1 MNEPKLTIKD
11 ALNAVKAFARQS
23 EKNAAFGVLAD
34 TENGNLSAFIKGK
47 EVEILTMITFQMA
60 KDKTFK
66 ELLFRAVELY
76 KFAPLQEILNNY
88 EQNRQYN

>member
-11 ALNAVKAFARQS
+11 ALNAVKAFAGQS
-23 EKNAAFGVLAD
+23 EKNTAFGVLAD
-34 TENGNLSAFIKGK
+34 TENGNLSAFIKG
-47 EVEILTMITFQMA
+47 EESEILATIVMHMA

>member
-11 ALNAVKAFARQS
+11 ALNAVKAFAEQS
-23 EKNAAFGVLAD
+23 EKNVAFGVLAD
-34 TENGNLSAFIKGK
+34 TENGNFSAFIKGE
-47 EVEILTMITFQMA
+47 EVQILAMITCQMA

-88 EQNRQYN
+88 EQNR

>member
-11 ALNAVKAFARQS
+11 ARNAVKAFAEQS
-23 EKNAAFGVLAD
+23 EKNVAFGVLAD
-34 TENGNLSAFIKGK
+34 TENGNFSDFIKGE
-47 EVEILTMITFQMA
+47 EVQILAMITFQMA

-88 EQNRQYN
+88 EQNR